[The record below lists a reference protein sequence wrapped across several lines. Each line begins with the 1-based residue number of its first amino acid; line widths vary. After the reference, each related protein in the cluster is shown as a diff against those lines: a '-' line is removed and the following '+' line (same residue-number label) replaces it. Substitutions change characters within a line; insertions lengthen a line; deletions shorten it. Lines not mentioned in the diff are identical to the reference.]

1 MFTTTTTSRGGTLYL
16 DENQHGYYKKKD
28 NHFVCV
34 DYLKLKCPAT
44 ARLENEDFIVTN
56 IHNHSSARMK
66 AKIIKK
72 EVMDKAL
79 SSSDAQPLR
88 VLSDITAEIQRQDFA
103 DVSMAALPKKESILR
118 EIRYQKQKNEVNMKQ
133 KELFI
138 EYIRFIGGGGGGL
151 KHLNSSACIF
161 FQSLSYH

>member
-1 MFTTTTTSRGGTLYL
+1 
-16 DENQHGYYKKKD
+16 
-28 NHFVCV
+28 
-34 DYLKLKCPAT
+34 
-44 ARLENEDFIVTN
+44 
-56 IHNHSSARMK
+56 MK

-72 EVMDKAL
+72 EVMNKAL

-118 EIRYQKQKNEVNMKQ
+118 EIRYQKQKNEVNMKP

-138 EYIRFIGGGGGGL
+138 EFIRFIGGGGGGEGET
-151 KHLNSSACIF
+151 S
-161 FQSLSYH
+161 

>member
-1 MFTTTTTSRGGTLYL
+1 MSGCGA
-16 DENQHGYYKKKD
+16 HGEC
-28 NHFVCV
+28 N
-34 DYLKLKCPAT
+34 
-44 ARLENEDFIVTN
+44 DFIVKN
-56 IHNHSSARMK
+56 IHNHPSARMR
-66 AKIIKK
+66 AKLIKK
-72 EVMDKAL
+72 EVMNKAL

-138 EYIRFIGGGGGGL
+138 EYIRFISGGGGERV